1 MSKAQRK
8 MQKKVLKEK
17 NNTIDLFGQ
26 QKHGTS
32 NSQKKHN
39 LIGMAHS
46 YNKHISASLS

>member
-1 MSKAQRK
+1 

-32 NSQKKHN
+32 FSQKKHTYMPKPDWN
-39 LIGMAHS
+39 GSFI
-46 YNKHISASLS
+46 